1 MSAFVLR
8 LRENDPPISIAW
20 RGPDDRVIALAQR
33 GQYDAIAA
41 VVGPPGPAGPSG
53 GAFRVDVTA
62 AATWIIPHSLGR
74 VPGVQL
80 FLATGEQVHSD
91 VDADSTHVTVTFP
104 APVSGFALL
113 I

>member
-8 LRENDPPISIAW
+8 LRENDPPIGVAW

-41 VVGPPGPAGPSG
+41 VVGPPGPVGEIT
-53 GAFRVDVTA
+53 RVDVAA

-104 APVSGFALL
+104 TPVSGFALL